1 MKTRYYY
8 KPDMDQ
14 GFYGDTNELHVDGKF
29 FHLITHCHTSEEPL
43 QDDFYDE
50 KYLVYED
57 DLDDPNRPEVQ
68 NICTCPE
75 ERS

>member
-1 MKTRYYY
+1 MKLKRIANRRAERRI
-8 KPDMDQ
+8 KP
-14 GFYGDTNELHVDGKF
+14 EH
-29 FHLITHCHTSEEPL
+29 
-43 QDDFYDE
+43 YDE

-75 ERS
+75 EWS